1 MEYTSILVE
10 REAAEKIAVVTVN
23 RPDKLNA
30 LNLAVLKELG
40 AAFDELEADR
50 EVRAI
55 VMTGAGSKAF
65 IAGADISELNALP
78 GPVRGAA
85 HGHLGQQLCFK
96 IERLRQPV
104 IMAING
110 YALGG
115 GLELAMAGDI
125 RIASETAR
133 LGQPEINLGIIPGFG
148 GTQRLP
154 RLVGK
159 GFAKLMI
166 FGGDPITA
174 EEGFRIGLV
183 DRVVPQEQLAGE
195 ARKLAV
201 ALAKKAPLALA
212 AAKSAINGG
221 LETDLDRGCDLE
233 AAQFGLLFSTAD
245 KAEGTKAFLEKR
257 PANFTGA

>member
-10 REAAEKIAVVTVN
+10 RAAAEKIAVVTVN
-23 RPDKLNA
+23 RPEKLNA
-30 LNLAVLKELG
+30 LNLAVLKELN

-55 VMTGAGSKAF
+55 VMTGAGEKAF
-65 IAGADISELNALP
+65 IAGADIAELNSLP
-78 GPVRGAA
+78 DPVHGAY
-85 HGHLGQQLCFK
+85 HGKLGQQLCFK

-125 RIASETAR
+125 RLAADTAR

-159 GFAKLMI
+159 GLAKLMI

-174 EEGFRIGLV
+174 EEGLRVGLV
-183 DRVVPQEQLAGE
+183 DRVVPQAQLAEE

-201 ALAKKAPLALA
+201 KLAGKAPLALA
-212 AAKSAINGG
+212 AAKAAINGG

-245 KAEGTKAFLEKR
+245 KAEGTQAFLEKR

>member
-1 MEYTSILVE
+1 MEYTAILVE
-10 REAAEKIAVVTVN
+10 RDAAEKIAVVTVN
-23 RPDKLNA
+23 RPEKLNA
-30 LNLAVLKELG
+30 LNLTVLKELN
-40 AAFDELEADR
+40 AAFDELEADP

-55 VMTGAGSKAF
+55 IMTGAGARAF
-65 IAGADISELNALP
+65 IAGADIAELNALP
-78 GPVRGAA
+78 DPVHGAN
-85 HGHLGQQLCFK
+85 HGKLGQQLCFK

-125 RIASETAR
+125 RIAADTAR

-159 GFAKLMI
+159 GIAKLMI
-166 FGGDPITA
+166 FGGDPIPA
-174 EEGFRIGLV
+174 EEGLRIGLV
-183 DRVVPQEQLAGE
+183 DRVVPQAQLTEE

-201 ALAKKAPLALA
+201 QLAKKAPLALA
-212 AAKSAINGG
+212 AAKAAINGG
-221 LETDLDRGCDLE
+221 LETDLDRGCELE

>member
-10 REAAEKIAVVTVN
+10 REAAEKIAFITVN

-30 LNLAVLKELG
+30 LNSTVLRELG
-40 AAFDELEADR
+40 AAFEELGADEN
-50 EVRAI
+50 VRVI
-55 VMTGAGSKAF
+55 VMTGAGQKAF
-65 IAGADISELNALP
+65 IAGADIAELNALP
-78 GPVRGAA
+78 DPVRAA
-85 HGHLGQQLCFK
+85 HHARLGQALCFK

-125 RIASETAR
+125 RIAAETAR

-154 RLVGK
+154 RLIGK
-159 GFAKLMI
+159 GLAKLMI
-166 FGGDPITA
+166 YGGDHITA
-174 EEGFRIGLV
+174 QEGLRIGLV
-183 DRVVPQEQLAGE
+183 DRVVSLALLNEE
-195 ARKLAV
+195 ARKLALS
-201 ALAKKAPLALA
+201 LAKKAPLALA
-212 AAKSAINGG
+212 MAKAAINQG
-221 LETDLDRGCDLE
+221 LEVDLDRGCDLE
-233 AAQFGLLFSTAD
+233 AANFGLLFSTAD

-257 PANFTGA
+257 PANFKGI

>member
-10 REAAEKIAVVTVN
+10 REAAEKIAVVTIN

-30 LNLAVLKELG
+30 LNLAVLRELG
-40 AAFDELEADR
+40 AAFDELESDR

-78 GPVRGAA
+78 GPVQGAS

-96 IERLRQPV
+96 LERLRQPV

-166 FGGDPITA
+166 FGGDLITA

-212 AAKSAINGG
+212 AAKAAINGG